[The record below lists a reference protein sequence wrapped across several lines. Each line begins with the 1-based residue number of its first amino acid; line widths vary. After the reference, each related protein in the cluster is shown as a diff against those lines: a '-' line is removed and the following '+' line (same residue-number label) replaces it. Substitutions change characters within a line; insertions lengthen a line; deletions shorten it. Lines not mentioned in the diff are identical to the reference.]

1 MKAKI
6 KNIIM
11 ILIIIILCISNGVL
25 LSSKELEHEIV
36 KEPFNEEIIKEPI
49 KDHSLEGNIKDNMQK
64 PDWINKPPKDANKDI
79 VNKPN
84 YLKYGLLLVNC
95 ILISMIIA
103 YIIMSKFNKKTLKN
117 TFKDSKNI
125 FIYSLASVLLAGAL
139 YLLNLYIP
147 KMIQISLVPPVDNTE
162 ELKEEDIEEGKIV
175 NSNTINLSKYKTNIT
190 IKEGG
195 EYTLKGNFKNTVII
209 DSDSK
214 VTLNLENVN
223 IESKET
229 SAILNKSN
237 KKLTIN
243 LIGNNTL
250 KDNGYSEF
258 NACIYSKGKI
268 EINGKGTLNINGNQT
283 TGEGIST
290 DEKDIIINN
299 GIIII
304 NSKDDGIN
312 AGGDKGGTIEI
323 NGGNITIKSLG
334 DGIDSNKDIII
345 NGGELYVMGSY
356 RGGESALDSDNGIII
371 NGGTIIALGTDM
383 LEKPQTTSSQKSIAL
398 TLNETHNSGKTLIL
412 KNSKNKEILEFET
425 KQKYKTII
433 LSTPKLKSEKYNLY
447 EEDKILYSNIEIK

>member
-11 ILIIIILCISNGVL
+11 ILIIIILCISNGIL

-36 KEPFNEEIIKEPI
+36 KEPFNEEIVKEHI
-49 KDHSLEGNIKDNMQK
+49 KDYSLEGNIKDNMQK

-79 VNKPN
+79 INKPN
-84 YLKYGLLLVNC
+84 YLKYGILLVNC
-95 ILISMIIA
+95 ILISMVII

-125 FIYSLASVLLAGAL
+125 LIYSLASVILAAAL

-147 KMIQISLVPPVDNTE
+147 KMIKISLVPPIDNQE
-162 ELKEEDIEEGKIV
+162 ELKEENIESGKII
-175 NSNTINLSKYKTNIT
+175 NAKTIDLSKYKTNIT
-190 IKEGG
+190 IKDGG
-195 EYTLKGNFKNTVII
+195 EYTLKGSFQNTVII
-209 DSDSK
+209 DSDEK
-214 VTLNLENVN
+214 ITLNLNNVN
-223 IESKET
+223 IESQET

-237 KKLTIN
+237 KKITIN
-243 LIGNNTL
+243 LIGENTL

-268 EINGKGTLNINGNQT
+268 EINGNGTLNVSGNQT
-283 TGEGIST
+283 KGEGIST
-290 DEKDIIINN
+290 KEKDIIIN
-299 GIIII
+299 GGTIIIS
-304 NSKDDGIN
+304 SKDDGIN

-356 RGGESALDSDNGIII
+356 RGGESALDSDKGIII

-383 LEKPQTTSSQKSIAL
+383 LQIPQAESSQKYIAL
-398 TLNETHNSGKTLIL
+398 ELKEVQNLGKTIIL
-412 KNSKNKEILEFET
+412 KDSKNKEIIEFES

-433 LSTPKLKSEKYNLY
+433 LSSPKLKVGKYNLY
-447 EEDKILYSNIEIK
+447 EEDNILYSNIEIK